1 MGNTMLL
8 IVFVV
13 LSVLILAYANGAND
27 NFKGVATLYGSFSAG
42 YRTALAVGTVATFA
56 GGIASLFF
64 ATELIKMFSGAGVVP
79 ASVAGTPAFVT
90 AVAAAAAGTVI
101 LATVLGLPISTTHGL
116 TGAIAGAG
124 FVFVGSDLNL
134 GVIGKSFALPL
145 IVGPIA
151 AVALTI
157 PLYYLLHQVSR
168 RSGITRETC
177 VCLDGASL
185 MPVRHLEPVASGG
198 SVYATA
204 YSVETGNLVTIGHAS
219 QCVEK
224 YGNRVMGIRLQQ
236 VIDGL
241 HFTSAAAVS
250 FARGLN
256 DTPKILALLLAAQA
270 LGINEGVIAVVVA
283 MAIGGILNARK
294 VAQTMSR
301 KISRM
306 NDGQALTANL
316 VTAFLVI
323 VASRLGAPVSTTH
336 VSVGAIAGVGIIN
349 GTANRSM
356 ITGILASWVAT
367 LPIAALLGAALALAL
382 R

>member
-1 MGNTMLL
+1 MLL
-8 IVFVV
+8 TALLIF
-13 LSVLILAYANGAND
+13 SVLFLAYANGAND
-27 NFKGVATLYGSFSAG
+27 NFKGVATLYGSYSAS
-42 YRTALAVGTVATFA
+42 YRTALVVGTVATFA
-56 GGIASLFF
+56 GGITSLFL
-64 ATELIKMFSGAGVVP
+64 ATGLIKIFSGAGVVP
-79 ASVAGTPAFVT
+79 DSVAALPGFLI

-124 FVFVGSDLNL
+124 FVFVGSDIDL
-134 GVIGKSFALPL
+134 GFLGKSFALPL
-145 IVGPIA
+145 IVGPVA
-151 AVALTI
+151 GVALTI
-157 PLYYLLHQVSR
+157 PLYYVLHQLAR
-168 RSGITRETC
+168 RTGIKRETC

-185 MPVRHLEPVASGG
+185 MPVRHLQPLAAGTSA
-198 SVYATA
+198 YATA
-204 YSVETGNLVTIGHAS
+204 YSVETGNLVTVAHAS

-224 YGNRVMGIRLQQ
+224 YGSRFLGISFQQ
-236 VIDGL
+236 VIDAL

-270 LGINEGVIAVVVA
+270 LGISEGVIVVAVA

-323 VASRLGAPVSTTH
+323 FASRLGAPVSTTH
-336 VSVGAIAGVGIIN
+336 VSVGAIAGIGIIN

-356 ITGILASWVAT
+356 ITGILASWLLT
-367 LPIAALLGAALALAL
+367 LPIAAALGAAIALAM

>member
-1 MGNTMLL
+1 MLL
-8 IVFVV
+8 IALLVV
-13 LSVLILAYANGAND
+13 SVLFLAYANGAND
-27 NFKGVATLYGSFSAG
+27 NFKGVATLYGSFSAN

-56 GGIASLFF
+56 GSIASLFF
-64 ATELIKMFSGAGVVP
+64 ATGLIKMFSGAGVVP
-79 ASVAGTPAFVT
+79 PDVAALPAFLTSVAAG
-90 AVAAAAAGTVI
+90 AAGTVI

-124 FVFVGSDLNL
+124 FVFVGSDLDL
-134 GVIGKSFALPL
+134 GIIGKSFALPL
-145 IVGPIA
+145 IVGPVA

-157 PLYYLLHQVSR
+157 PLYYILHQASR
-168 RSGITRETC
+168 RSGITRQTC

-185 MPVRHLEPVASGG
+185 MPVREFEVVSGTTA
-198 SVYATA
+198 YATA
-204 YSVETGNLVTIGHAS
+204 YSVETGRLVTISHAS

-224 YGNRVMGIRLQQ
+224 YGSRIMGIRFQQ
-236 VIDGL
+236 VIDAL

-250 FARGLN
+250 FARGMN

-270 LGINEGVIAVVVA
+270 LGVTEGVLAVAAA
-283 MAIGGILNARK
+283 MAVGGILNARK

-301 KISRM
+301 RISRM

-367 LPIAALLGAALALAL
+367 LPMAAALGAGMALAL